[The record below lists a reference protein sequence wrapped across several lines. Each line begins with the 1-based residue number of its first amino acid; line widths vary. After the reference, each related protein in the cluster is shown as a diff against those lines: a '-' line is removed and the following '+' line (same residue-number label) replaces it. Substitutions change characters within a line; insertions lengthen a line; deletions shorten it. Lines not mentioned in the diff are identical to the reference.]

1 MNDERIERIL
11 AQFDLPTQQL
21 AAWRAFG
28 NGHINDTYRVD
39 LVDCPQAYVL
49 QRINTA
55 VFPDA
60 NILMDNIVAVTSFL
74 KKRIVA
80 RGGDPLRETVTL
92 VPTTNKKWFVTD
104 DGDVFRVMLLIPDA
118 VSHENATTPEL
129 FYQSAVAFG
138 GFQKELADFDAT
150 QLTPVID
157 KFHDTR
163 DRLATFQRI
172 LAADTHNRAKDAEPE
187 IAFILERATEC
198 AFIADRLDD
207 GSLPLRVTHNDTK
220 LNNVLLDPQTSQ
232 PICVLDLDTVM
243 PGSAL
248 YDFGDAIRFGANTAA
263 EDERDL
269 SKVQF
274 SLPLFAA
281 FVDGF
286 LHSAGDILTA
296 EEIAW
301 LPYGAKIITL
311 EQGIR
316 FLGDYLNGDTYFKT
330 HYTDHNLVRART
342 QLKLVQEMEHHW
354 TELHQIVQKSI
365 APK

>member
-11 AQFDLPTQQL
+11 AQFNLPTQQL

-80 RGGDPLRETVTL
+80 RGGDSLRETVTL

-104 DGDVFRVMLLIPDA
+104 DGDAFRAMLFIPDA

-207 GSLPLRVTHNDTK
+207 SLELNIQHLTYSCHIFFQSLFLFENHRVKSEMFVHSSVFLIPLILHLTRKNLRHRVLRRRGEAHESCRVGQGSH
-220 LNNVLLDPQTSQ
+220 
-232 PICVLDLDTVM
+232 
-243 PGSAL
+243 
-248 YDFGDAIRFGANTAA
+248 
-263 EDERDL
+263 
-269 SKVQF
+269 
-274 SLPLFAA
+274 
-281 FVDGF
+281 VDR
-286 LHSAGDILTA
+286 
-296 EEIAW
+296 
-301 LPYGAKIITL
+301 
-311 EQGIR
+311 Q
-316 FLGDYLNGDTYFKT
+316 
-330 HYTDHNLVRART
+330 
-342 QLKLVQEMEHHW
+342 
-354 TELHQIVQKSI
+354 
-365 APK
+365 